1 MMDVE
6 AVCIICNWYDS
17 ILWPILG
24 LAAFGSAA
32 AAGWGNLAADAYDS
46 YTGPG
51 PAPPPPPAP
60 APETGVT
67 LPDLFGETDRFTGV
81 GDTANPTYSDTSADD
96 QIAANQT
103 EQQRINEYWK
113 NTHPGATTAGPP
125 EPTTGDVV
133 KETVFDAFWTLG
145 KRKRE

>member
-1 MMDVE
+1 MDVE
-6 AVCIICNWYDS
+6 AACIICNWYDAL
-17 ILWPILG
+17 LWPILG
-24 LAAFGSAA
+24 LAALASTA

-46 YTGPG
+46 YAGDPG
-51 PAPPPPPAP
+51 PPPPPAA
-60 APETGVT
+60 APDTGVT
-67 LPDLFGETDRFTGV
+67 LNDLFGETDRFTGV
-81 GDTANPTYSDTSADD
+81 GDTTNPTYSDTSADD
-96 QIAANQT
+96 RIAADEA

-145 KRKRE
+145 KRER